1 MMNKP
6 LEWYIALLAAIGYV
20 WLQHKEKPWYARVM
34 IASVSGGIGA
44 SLAPEFAEVTGRSEF
59 LGVLLLTAFG
69 YIVLDLIGAILM
81 DRKLIKDIFKSRV
94 GGGQ

>member
-6 LEWYIALLAAIGYV
+6 VEWYIALAAAMGYV
-20 WLQHKEKPWYARVM
+20 WLQHKEKPWYARVA
-34 IASVSGGIGA
+34 IASVSGGIGY

-59 LGVLLLTAFG
+59 LGVLLVTAFG
-69 YIVLDLIGAILM
+69 YVVLDVIGAILM
-81 DRKLIKDIFKSRV
+81 DRKLLKDVLKSRL